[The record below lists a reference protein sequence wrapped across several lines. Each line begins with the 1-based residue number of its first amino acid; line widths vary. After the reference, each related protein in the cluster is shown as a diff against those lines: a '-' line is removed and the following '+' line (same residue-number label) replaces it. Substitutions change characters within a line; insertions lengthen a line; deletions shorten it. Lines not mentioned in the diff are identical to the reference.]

1 MCRTHSVEEDITGK
15 LVFSL
20 VSVTLNTWQDITG
33 NLVFSLVSV
42 TLTKHLAGH
51 HGQLGEAGGAD

>member
-1 MCRTHSVEEDITGK
+1 MCRTHSVEEDITGN

-33 NLVFSLVSV
+33 NLVKLEE
-42 TLTKHLAGH
+42 LTKVHIECALK
-51 HGQLGEAGGAD
+51 LLKV